1 MYDISSMR
9 VKACHWPFSAKVL
22 LVLGSWTF
30 VIGSIPFAAEIQTQ
44 KFEPGQILDTL
55 TGLPVAFEDLAPR
68 LATAE
73 VIYLGEEHRNR
84 AHVDAA
90 LKILRS
96 LIARNRRPV
105 LGLEMF
111 SWDGQA
117 ALDHYLTNPEL
128 TTEAFLEKAH
138 WKQNWGGAYEDYEP
152 FISFA
157 RNHHLSLI
165 ALNPPRPLVREIATD
180 GMEKVRTKP
189 EMAHWG
195 MRDATFVED
204 PEYRDKILKQL
215 RSCHEGLTEAA
226 YERMYEASVFRDES
240 MAKTIADQLRHLPED
255 EPIVSYTGGGHI
267 QYRLPIPNRVSR
279 WYGTAPRQ
287 MTIYLAA
294 FDPSRA
300 HEIKALLRPGIA
312 DYVWLTPLSLHGPSG
327 RCS

>member
-1 MYDISSMR
+1 MR
-9 VKACHWPFSAKVL
+9 VKACLWLL
-22 LVLGSWTF
+22 LVLGSWAF
-30 VIGSIPFAAEIQTQ
+30 VTGSIPFAAEIQTH
-44 KFEPGQILDTL
+44 KFEQGQILDTL
-55 TGLPVAFEDLAPR
+55 TGQPMAFEDLTAR
-68 LATAE
+68 LATVE

-117 ALDHYLTNPEL
+117 ALDSYLTNPEL
-128 TTEAFLEKAH
+128 TTEEFLEKAH

-152 FISFA
+152 LISFA

-180 GMEKVRTKP
+180 GIEKVRAKP

-215 RSCHEGLTEAA
+215 RSCHAGLTDAA

-240 MAKTIADQLRHLPED
+240 MAKTIADQLRHPPQD
-255 EPIVSYTGGGHI
+255 AGPIVSYTGGGHI

-279 WYGTAPRQ
+279 WYGMAPRQ
-287 MTIYLAA
+287 ITIYLAA
-294 FDPSRA
+294 FDPSQA
-300 HEIKALLRPGIA
+300 QTINALLRPAIA
-312 DYVWLTPLSLHGPSG
+312 DYVWLTPVSLHGPSG